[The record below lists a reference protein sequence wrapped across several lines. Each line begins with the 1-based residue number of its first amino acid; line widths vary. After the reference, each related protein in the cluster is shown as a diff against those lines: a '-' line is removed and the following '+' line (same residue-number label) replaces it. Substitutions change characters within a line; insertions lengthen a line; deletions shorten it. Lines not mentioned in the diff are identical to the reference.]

1 MAARH
6 ARLVQ
11 VEAQEAVSEE
21 VADRAAQLGSHE
33 LAAPLPAASAG
44 YFPILEIEFPLLAA
58 QQAAKASVQVA
69 GFPDELAAQ
78 LAAQAAARLG
88 LAPKLAAGFAASLL
102 HSWMAPALRIH
113 NRSIHS
119 FSSSH
124 SSGRLYYMDLWLS
137 VSNAAVNSRP
147 GAHRSFVF
155 LWQAVA
161 YFCICSASLGAF
173 HLP

>member
-1 MAARH
+1 MDAEMAARH

-69 GFPDELAAQ
+69 GFPDGLAAQ

-88 LAPKLAAGFAASLL
+88 LAPKLAAQGTPGSPY
-102 HSWMAPALRIH
+102 WRAPATPSRSPLPEQHGSSARLPDGMLRETPPER
-113 NRSIHS
+113 N
-119 FSSSH
+119 
-124 SSGRLYYMDLWLS
+124 LL
-137 VSNAAVNSRP
+137 
-147 GAHRSFVF
+147 
-155 LWQAVA
+155 
-161 YFCICSASLGAF
+161 ASTNPVREGVQM
-173 HLP
+173 